1 MTRRIIETQ
10 LQAAKTEITVDNY
23 FEKIMKYIPSEII
36 GGWIA
41 IQGIAKNMTT
51 QNNIIL
57 WTIFIFL
64 GFLTFFYVK
73 QQTSEAN
80 KPPAI
85 KQTLISVGAFIIWAF
100 AIGGEP
106 LESLPFYNSGYGVIF
121 MILYT
126 LTIPIISLKHD
137 EQSMSN

>member
-1 MTRRIIETQ
+1 MSRRIIETQ
-10 LQAAKTEITVDNY
+10 LQAAKTSVTVDNY
-23 FEKIMKYIPSEII
+23 FQKIMKYIPSEII

-41 IQGIAKNMTT
+41 IQGIAKNITT
-51 QNNIIL
+51 QNTTFLWVIL
-57 WTIFIFL
+57 VFLTI
-64 GFLTFFYVK
+64 LTFFYINN
-73 QQTSEAN
+73 QTSEAN

-85 KQTLISVGAFIIWAF
+85 KQTLISVGAFIIWTI

-106 LESLPFYNSGYGVIF
+106 FESLSFYNSGYGVIL

-137 EQSMSN
+137 

>member
-1 MTRRIIETQ
+1 MSRRIIETQ
-10 LQAAKTEITVDNY
+10 LQASKTPITVDNY

-41 IQGIAKNMTT
+41 IQGIAKNITT
-51 QNNIIL
+51 QN
-57 WTIFIFL
+57 TIFLWGILVFL
-64 GFLTFFYVK
+64 SILTFFYIK
-73 QQTSEAN
+73 NQTSVAG

-85 KQTLISVGAFIIWAF
+85 KQNLFSVGAFLIWAL

-106 LESLPFYNSGYGVIF
+106 FESLSFYNSGYGVIL

-126 LTIPIISLKHD
+126 LTIPVISLNHD
-137 EQSMSN
+137 QV